1 MDGDAL
7 NSIPNTYHSDFPS
20 RQHEEDISTVGD
32 LKFSM
37 DEDPLDEYEE
47 ISLIQYMHFSLDDE
61 TSAHLSAS
69 STISTQLWDDETQ
82 GTLTSVEDNLSRIS
96 DRTLDI
102 DDGGDEATHS
112 SMVTP
117 KSFLQLRGISIANY
131 NMGCN
136 FHIGAAICLMM
147 QNDLFVLAIQEHT
160 PWNRQLSEGEIKSIH
175 RQCER
180 WGYFVIVSKLQIV
193 IYAKELGTS
202 VRNTTVHEDGRMI
215 QLKLEIAQGKY
226 ANFCAMYGYPH
237 SPNNRRETNN
247 ITQDEGS
254 IIQGMRKL
262 QKVLR
267 TAIIKAKN
275 AGELIY
281 IFGDLQ
287 DTPDRSRMFYYGTN
301 SIIKHP
307 LGIVQ
312 TCEDCGLQCTI
323 YNHLASLTK
332 PVISRHGSKGGRFI
346 DGMYS
351 EASQMY
357 YINGITILQDT
368 GILSDHDLVISKFEL
383 GLKKYDVSKAK
394 EERIEYREIMNIP
407 VDMLPNAEH
416 PTLSDRVKEAIF
428 KSTRHYTNYF
438 TK

>member
-312 TCEDCGLQCTI
+312 TCEDCGL
-323 YNHLASLTK
+323 
-332 PVISRHGSKGGRFI
+332 
-346 DGMYS
+346 
-351 EASQMY
+351 
-357 YINGITILQDT
+357 
-368 GILSDHDLVISKFEL
+368 
-383 GLKKYDVSKAK
+383 
-394 EERIEYREIMNIP
+394 
-407 VDMLPNAEH
+407 
-416 PTLSDRVKEAIF
+416 
-428 KSTRHYTNYF
+428 
-438 TK
+438 